1 MTSRAL
7 RIIPCI
13 GSVLSTLRPTASIT
27 RQVPSLWRTL
37 NGASGSGRLLLVRP
51 VREDAG
57 GALAIVGMHDLED
70 VCADQLLGRVAQ
82 HPFGRGTLI
91 ADRSVEAEQHD
102 DVVRP
107 LDQRAELLL
116 TVDQLGLEAGALDR
130 VAERARQVLAV
141 RFALD
146 EIVLRAVLHRG
157 DRQVGFG
164 RRRQHDDG
172 NARRRREH
180 PADGVEAGAVG
191 QVQIEENGVEAR
203 GLQQGDR
210 IGERAAPLDVDLR
223 RRFRQRRAKDM
234 CVQVVVFDEENAD
247 RLRRHPFRTIYCP
260 ASSGGSMEKRSGG
273 TSRLARRRFLKTVPA
288 AVAAGL
294 AAPSL
299 AQQAQEQRISKDAL
313 DCAEKIT
320 GIDFSD
326 ADQQQ
331 ALGGVNNNLANF
343 ERLRNT
349 NIPLDTEP
357 AITFRPYLPGKKPK
371 PGATPNG
378 KVKVTTAVPAARRSS
393 IDDLAFLPVAALSG
407 LVRKR
412 DVSSTELTRMYLE
425 RLKKFGPKLNC
436 VVTLTEELALAQAAQ
451 ADKEIRSGRYK
462 GPLHGIPWGA
472 KDLLATK
479 GILTTW
485 GATAYQNQV
494 FDYDA
499 TVVERLRDAGAV
511 LVAKLSLGALAQGD
525 NWFRGQTKNPWNGR
539 GSSGSSAGPGAATAA
554 GLVGFAIGTE
564 TRGSIISPAAVNNVV
579 GLRPTYGRVSRFGAM
594 ALSWTMDK
602 IGPMC
607 RSVEDCALVFN
618 AIYGPDGRDDTVV
631 DAPFEWNPDMP
642 LSKLRIGYVKSE
654 FEEQPPDGRGG
665 ARRGAGAA
673 G

>member
-1 MTSRAL
+1 M
-7 RIIPCI
+7 
-13 GSVLSTLRPTASIT
+13 
-27 RQVPSLWRTL
+27 
-37 NGASGSGRLLLVRP
+37 
-51 VREDAG
+51 D
-57 GALAIVGMHDLED
+57 
-70 VCADQLLGRVAQ
+70 
-82 HPFGRGTLI
+82 
-91 ADRSVEAEQHD
+91 
-102 DVVRP
+102 
-107 LDQRAELLL
+107 
-116 TVDQLGLEAGALDR
+116 
-130 VAERARQVLAV
+130 
-141 RFALD
+141 
-146 EIVLRAVLHRG
+146 
-157 DRQVGFG
+157 
-164 RRRQHDDG
+164 
-172 NARRRREH
+172 
-180 PADGVEAGAVG
+180 
-191 QVQIEENGVEAR
+191 
-203 GLQQGDR
+203 
-210 IGERAAPLDVDLR
+210 
-223 RRFRQRRAKDM
+223 
-234 CVQVVVFDEENAD
+234 
-247 RLRRHPFRTIYCP
+247 
-260 ASSGGSMEKRSGG
+260 KRSSER
-273 TSRLARRRFLKTVPA
+273 SRLGRRRFLKTVPA

-294 AAPSL
+294 AAPAL
-299 AQQAQEQRISKDAL
+299 GQQPQEQRITKEAL
-313 DCAEKIT
+313 DCAEKLT

-326 ADQQQ
+326 ADQQA

-378 KVKVTTAVPAARRSS
+378 KIKVATEVPAARRSS
-393 IDDLAFLPVAALSG
+393 VDDLAFLSAAAVGG

-412 DVSSTELTRMYLE
+412 EVSSTELTRMYLE
-425 RLKKFGPKLNC
+425 RLKTFGPKLNC

-451 ADKEIRSGRYK
+451 ADKEIRAGRYR

-485 GATAYQNQV
+485 GATPYQNQV
-494 FDYDA
+494 FDHDA

-564 TRGSIISPAAVNNVV
+564 TRGSIISPSSVNNVV

-631 DAPFEWNPDMP
+631 DAPFDWNPDIP

-654 FEEQPPDGRGG
+654 FEDEPADGRGRG
-665 ARRGAGAA
+665 GGAGRGRGGLTAEQLRAQDEARLKALNAA
-673 G
+673 LDVYRKAGATLHPIDVPAADLASTIGFILSVEAAAAFDDLTRTKDINDPTLNTWPNTFRVHRYVPAVEYIRAQRARTLVMRETDKLMSQYDVFLSSTGSRSLALTNLTGHPAVSLPAGFHEETLTPIELMITGRLYDEATLLRVALAHEQATTWHLKRPSLT